1 MKLSHTD
8 LKIHN
13 QKAHSLLDRRYAERV
28 PIRYR
33 ITYSGEG
40 GARIVTGEGAL
51 KDLSKTGC
59 KILGAA
65 TSSLGSRLTL
75 LLDLEDGQ
83 APMAPHRR
91 PRLLDRQRLV
101 CRQIPQTVS
110 RRTET
115 TARSDIES
123 SQAIVSRRSTGGIP
137 DYLDLDFL
145 SRRKRCTPPLPSLLK
160 LNSPGNP
167 IVGMATVPRH
177 SSHCSIPAW
186 TPARC

>member
-33 ITYSGEG
+33 ITYSGEE

-65 TSSLGSRLTL
+65 RVSLGSRLTL
-75 LLDLEDGQ
+75 LFDLEDGQ
-83 APMAPHRR
+83 SPM
-91 PRLLDRQRLV
+91 RLTNVLVSWIASDSFAVRFPKLSAEERKRLQDVIFKKISLSSLDD
-101 CRQIPQTVS
+101 
-110 RRTET
+110 RRT
-115 TARSDIES
+115 AFR
-123 SQAIVSRRSTGGIP
+123 IV
-137 DYLDLDFL
+137 
-145 SRRKRCTPPLPSLLK
+145 
-160 LNSPGNP
+160 
-167 IVGMATVPRH
+167 
-177 SSHCSIPAW
+177 
-186 TPARC
+186 